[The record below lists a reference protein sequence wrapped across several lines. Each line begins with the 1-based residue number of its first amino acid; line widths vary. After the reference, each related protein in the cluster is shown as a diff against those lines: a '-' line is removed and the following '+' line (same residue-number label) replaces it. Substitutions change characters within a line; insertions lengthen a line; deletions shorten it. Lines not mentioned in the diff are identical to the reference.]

1 MEMLIKGKDA
11 AVSAF
16 DHVRH
21 RNQFVLGPYFYE
33 KPVAWKR
40 TNIAGSVILSSHPDL
55 NVTQATCEDKSIT
68 LIGFLLDPYNPSA
81 KDKDIVNELIRDF
94 SDFDHFVDRTK
105 RFGGRWI
112 IIAGNSQ
119 GIRLFTDPAGLRQIF
134 YTDIRKTR
142 DLWCAS
148 QPGMIADILDLGMCK
163 DGIDYINSYEFRK
176 NPEYRWPGITT
187 PYEEV
192 VHLLPNHFLDVT
204 NGFCKRYWP
213 RQSQENSSLTSSIDK
228 CSSLLQGLLKS
239 ASHRFELAFGITAGL
254 DSRVVLAASKDLNN
268 IFSYETVRQI
278 GMAENH
284 ADIEI
289 PSRLLSKIGLSHDV
303 IQSSLIIDD
312 GFFDIFRKNTAL
324 AHPVYAPDAYAI
336 LKYYAGKSVKQFVVV
351 TGSASEI
358 ARSSFRAE
366 LKKPVCEAITPSD
379 LAYLQSMGKS
389 SYVLSSFEG
398 WINGIE
404 NTHGYDILDI
414 FEWEQG
420 HGNWLAMCQLEF
432 DIAWKDLF
440 TPFNCREL
448 LETMLSVDSKYRDAP
463 DYTFFHGIISNLW
476 PELLDF
482 PINPHKYNGSASRE
496 NVTGFSKFRKF
507 IPASVKKPLKYIYG
521 IFGKPAVLD

>member
-1 MEMLIKGKDA
+1 L
-11 AVSAF
+11 V
-16 DHVRH
+16 
-21 RNQFVLGPYFYE
+21 
-33 KPVAWKR
+33 
-40 TNIAGSVILSSHPDL
+40 
-55 NVTQATCEDKSIT
+55 
-68 LIGFLLDPYNPSA
+68 GFLLDPYNPSA
-81 KDKDIVNELIRDF
+81 NDVDIVNELILDF
-94 SDFDHFVDRTK
+94 SDFDRFVTLTK

-112 IIAGNSQ
+112 IVARNSS
-119 GIRLFTDPAGLRQIF
+119 GIKLFTDPAGLRQVF

-148 QPGMIADILDLGMCK
+148 QPGMIADILNLHMSK
-163 DGIDYINSYEFRK
+163 EGIDYINTYEFRK
-176 NPEYRWPGITT
+176 NNEFRWPGFAT

-192 VHLLPNHFLDVT
+192 THLLPNHFLDLN
-204 NGFCKRYWP
+204 NGSCKRYWP
-213 RQSQENSSLTSSIDK
+213 KQSPENSSLTSSIDQ
-228 CSSLLQGLLKS
+228 CSSLLQGILKS
-239 ASHRFELAFGITAGL
+239 ASHRFELALAITAGL

-268 IFSYETVRQI
+268 VFSYMTVRQI

-303 IQSSLIIDD
+303 VRSSLIIDD
-312 GFFDIFRKNTAL
+312 EFIDIFRNNTAL
-324 AHPVYAPDAYAI
+324 AHPIYAFDAYAI
-336 LKYYAGKSVKQFVVV
+336 LKFYAGKSLKKFVVV

-358 ARSSFRAE
+358 ARSSFREE
-366 LKKPVCEAITPSD
+366 LKKPVGETITSSD
-379 LAYLQSMGKS
+379 LASLQSMGKS
-389 SYVLSSFEG
+389 NYVLDSFDR

-448 LETMLSVDSKYRDAP
+448 LETMLSVDRKYRKAP
-463 DYTFFHGIISNLW
+463 DYKLFHGIILNLW

-482 PINPHKYNGSASRE
+482 PVNPHIVIAS
-496 NVTGFSKFRKF
+496 NFSIISTLRGELINILPVPVKSLLKRARNLF
-507 IPASVKKPLKYIYG
+507 I
-521 IFGKPAVLD
+521 